1 MRSRESR
8 RRERR
13 IAARMAEPVLLLAG
27 DPGEVLDALR
37 EDAAKFGI
45 PVVAPRPG
53 TAPGDAVSQ
62 PGDGAASAGDA
73 AVHPTVAVVVAQ
85 VGDGQSSLRRGLRML
100 DREEDR
106 LRPETVRIVVILA
119 GASRVLPR
127 RVRDALAPEILYQVE
142 SGLYSDEHSRPWR
155 TLRLRSGQ
163 AVLRA
168 LGIRVFRVPAPPS

>member
-1 MRSRESR
+1 M
-8 RRERR
+8 
-13 IAARMAEPVLLLAG
+13 AAPVLLLAG
-27 DPGEVLDALR
+27 DPGEVLEALR
-37 EDAAKFGI
+37 EDAAKYGI
-45 PVVAPRPG
+45 PVVDPLP
-53 TAPGDAVSQ
+53 TPD
-62 PGDGAASAGDA
+62 ASAAAPVRKAGDDDEDDDP
-73 AVHPTVAVVVAQ
+73 HPTIAVVVAQ

-106 LRPETVRIVVILA
+106 LRPDTVRIVVILA

-168 LGIRVFRVPAPPS
+168 LGIRVFRVPAPAS